1 MNRFTSLILGA
12 LLAGVT
18 SVPVEVV
25 QSQYGP
31 GPSAVPYRPRPAP
44 GPYAAPPPE
53 RSYQPEPHYI
63 EKEEGVFEP
72 QPYKYEYGVQDDYSK
87 AAFAK
92 SESQNEVGAVTG
104 SYKVNLPDGRIQ
116 TVTYTADPVYGYRAE
131 VSYEGEPIYP
141 PKPEGGY
148 PGEQGSDY
156 QRQGARPAYR
166 GQQAGERVYRESPAP
181 QGPLPGPEYIPSG
194 EQQYL
199 PEYVARVQ

>member
-1 MNRFTSLILGA
+1 MILGA

-18 SVPVEVV
+18 SVPVQVD

-53 RSYQPEPHYI
+53 RSYQPKYVEK
-63 EKEEGVFEP
+63 KEEEVFEP

-104 SYKVNLPDGRIQ
+104 SYKVRLYN
-116 TVTYTADPVYGYRAE
+116 T
-131 VSYEGEPIYP
+131 
-141 PKPEGGY
+141 KMC
-148 PGEQGSDY
+148 
-156 QRQGARPAYR
+156 RQL
-166 GQQAGERVYRESPAP
+166 S
-181 QGPLPGPEYIPSG
+181 
-194 EQQYL
+194 
-199 PEYVARVQ
+199 

>member
-1 MNRFTSLILGA
+1 M
-12 LLAGVT
+12 
-18 SVPVEVV
+18 
-25 QSQYGP
+25 
-31 GPSAVPYRPRPAP
+31 
-44 GPYAAPPPE
+44 
-53 RSYQPEPHYI
+53 
-63 EKEEGVFEP
+63 FEP

-92 SESQNEVGAVTG
+92 SESQDEVGAVTG

-148 PGEQGSDY
+148 PGEQGSGY
-156 QRQGARPAYR
+156 QRQGARPQYR

>member
-1 MNRFTSLILGA
+1 MFRIVF
-12 LLAGVT
+12 LLA
-18 SVPVEVV
+18 SAAAVPVQVAPDG
-25 QSQYGP
+25 YGP
-31 GPSAVPYRPRPAP
+31 SPVPYGPSPPS
-44 GPYAAPPPE
+44 YAA
-53 RSYQPEPHYI
+53 RPEPPRAYKVEPAYPEEE
-63 EKEEGVFEP
+63 EKFEP

-92 SESQNEVGAVTG
+92 SETQNEVGAVTG

-194 EQQYL
+194 EQQQYL

>member
-1 MNRFTSLILGA
+1 MGFTHRIMYRIAVLIASVAA
-12 LLAGVT
+12 L
-18 SVPVEVV
+18 PVEV
-25 QSQYGP
+25 QNNFGP
-31 GPSAVPYRPRPAP
+31 GPSGVPYGPRP
-44 GPYAAPPPE
+44 GPSYASLPQGDSFPD
-53 RSYQPEPHYI
+53 RSYKAKPI
-63 EKEEGVFEP
+63 LVEEEEVFEP

-166 GQQAGERVYRESPAP
+166 GQQAGERVYRE
-181 QGPLPGPEYIPSG
+181 
-194 EQQYL
+194 
-199 PEYVARVQ
+199 

>member
-1 MNRFTSLILGA
+1 MGFTRHTMNRFTSLLLGA

-18 SVPVEVV
+18 SVPVQVD

-53 RSYQPEPHYI
+53 RSYQP
-63 EKEEGVFEP
+63 
-72 QPYKYEYGVQDDYSK
+72 
-87 AAFAK
+87 
-92 SESQNEVGAVTG
+92 
-104 SYKVNLPDGRIQ
+104 
-116 TVTYTADPVYGYRAE
+116 
-131 VSYEGEPIYP
+131 
-141 PKPEGGY
+141 KPEGGY

-156 QRQGARPAYR
+156 QRQGVRPAYR

-194 EQQYL
+194 EQQQYL